1 MPKEALRVRE
11 RTVTDEDGNESVV
24 SETGVYC
31 MVGMKARF
39 KPVDVLYSGDD
50 FALVRSTLDTAEE
63 VSKTQEQIRLRAG
76 DEVIITAYD
85 LYDGKVIGS

>member
-1 MPKEALRVRE
+1 
-11 RTVTDEDGNESVV
+11 
-24 SETGVYC
+24 

-63 VSKTQEQIRLRAG
+63 VSKTQEQDSPPGGGRG
-76 DEVIITAYD
+76 DHHPPMTCMMER
-85 LYDGKVIGS
+85 

>member
-1 MPKEALRVRE
+1 M
-11 RTVTDEDGNESVV
+11 
-24 SETGVYC
+24 
-31 MVGMKARF
+31 
-39 KPVDVLYSGDD
+39 LYSGED

-63 VSKTQEQIRLRAG
+63 VTKTQEQIRLRAG